1 MQNTNTAPAT
11 QAIHPTALVSAK
23 AKLGNNVCIGAFTIV
38 HDNVIIG
45 DDTTIGSHCE
55 IGFPTP
61 LAKNEPL
68 VIGAASLI
76 RSHSI
81 FYEGSSFGE
90 KLTTGHRVTVREKT
104 KAGKNFQIGTLC
116 DIQGDCV
123 IGNYVRFHSNVHI
136 GQHSHIGNFV
146 WIFPYVVLTNDP
158 HPPSEVQM
166 GATIEDYA
174 AIATMSIILPGVTV
188 RKGAL
193 VGAHSSVSRDVDEDT
208 VVAGS
213 PAKFICPTSKL
224 KLKDGTEAPAYPWR
238 KHFHRGYPE
247 AVVATWLEEFPPDT
261 DSLRTGD
268 IRI

>member
-1 MQNTNTAPAT
+1 MENSYTSPAA
-11 QAIHPTALVSAK
+11 QAIHPTALVSPK
-23 AKLGNNVCIGAFTIV
+23 ARLGNNVKIGAFSIIY
-38 HDNVIIG
+38 DNVIIG
-45 DDTTIGSHCE
+45 DDTTIDSHCE
-55 IGFPTP
+55 IGYPTP
-61 LAKNEPL
+61 LAQGEPL
-68 VIGAASLI
+68 LIGALSLI

-123 IGNYVRFHSNVHI
+123 IGDYVRFHSNVHI
-136 GQHSHIGNFV
+136 GQHSSIGNFV

-158 HPPSEVQM
+158 HPPSHVQM
-166 GATIEDYA
+166 GVTVEDYV
-174 AIATMSIILPGVTV
+174 AIATMSILLPGVTV
-188 RKGAL
+188 KKGAL

-213 PAKFICPTSKL
+213 PANFICATSKL
-224 KLKDGTEAPAYPWR
+224 KLKDGSGAPAYPWR

-247 AVVATWLEEFPPDT
+247 AVVKAWLEEFP
-261 DSLRTGD
+261 R
-268 IRI
+268 